1 MKQLSTVDNAFIAL
15 DSDRHPMH
23 IGLLSIYESTDS
35 RGNSIRF
42 KDILATFRD
51 RLPLTPILRRKL
63 RRTPFG
69 LDSPYWID
77 DKHFDLEYHV
87 RHLALP
93 KPGDFRQLSILT
105 SRIWSRP
112 LDLDRP
118 PWEAFVIEGLDN
130 IEGVPK
136 GSYAM
141 LFKMHHSACDGLSTN
156 DVLYRLHDFSPETD
170 NRAYYDNFEPEEE
183 PTNIELVS
191 RAYFNLLRSPVNF
204 LKRYQELRQTKPDTE
219 IRKLPDIQP
228 TRFNKPVKANR
239 VYLSEI
245 FKVDDLKRI
254 KNTVDGATINDV
266 VAAIVSGA
274 LREYLM
280 AKNEL
285 PESTMTAGIPMNT
298 RKADEKMG
306 GNQVNFMFVSL
317 CSDIADPLER
327 LRAIQQDIKENKDYR
342 DAVRVRQQTD
352 LINGLPSGILSAG
365 LRVATLEALTSRTKA
380 AFTTVLTNVPGPQKP
395 LYFCGSKMLRTH
407 GFGAPADN
415 LGLFHTCTS
424 YCGELAISPI
434 SCREMLPDPEF
445 YGQCIRKSFDEL
457 FAATA
462 NAKTKT
468 KKAPKKTT
476 SKKSSAKLKAANA
489 DKPEA
494 VSADLA
500 STEKP
505 DYKSAEK
512 PAAIG
517 E

>member
-23 IGLLSIYESTDS
+23 IGLLSIYESTDAK
-35 RGNSIRF
+35 GNSIRF

-63 RRTPFG
+63 RRTPLG

-118 PWEAFVIEGLDN
+118 PWEAFIIEGLDN
-130 IEGVPK
+130 IEGIPS

-141 LFKMHHSACDGLSTN
+141 LFKMHHAACDGLSTN

-170 NRAYYDNFEPEEE
+170 NRAYFDNFEPEEE
-183 PTNIELVS
+183 PTNIELIS
-191 RAYFNLLRSPVNF
+191 RAYFNLLRSPVDF
-204 LKRYQELRQTKPDTE
+204 IKRYRDLRQTKPDTE
-219 IRKLPDIQP
+219 IRKLPEIEP
-228 TRFNKPVKANR
+228 TRFNTLVKANR
-239 VYLSEI
+239 VYLSEL
-245 FKVDDLKRI
+245 FPVSDLKKI
-254 KNTVDGATINDV
+254 KDTIPGTTINDV
-266 VAAIVSGA
+266 VVAIISGA
-274 LREYLM
+274 MREYLQ

-285 PESTMTAGIPMNT
+285 PTGTMTAGIPMNT
-298 RKADEKMG
+298 RKVDESMG
-306 GNQVNFMFVSL
+306 GNQVNFMFVSM

-327 LRAIQQDIKENKDYR
+327 LKAIQQDIKENKDYR

-365 LRVATLEALTSRTKA
+365 LRVATIEALTERTKA
-380 AFTTVLTNVPGPQKP
+380 AFTTVITNVPGPQKP
-395 LYFCGSKMLRTH
+395 LYFAGSKMLRTH

-434 SCREMLPDPEF
+434 SCREMLPDPDF
-445 YGQCIRKSFDEL
+445 YGQCIRKSFDDL
-457 FAATA
+457 FAAATQKPA
-462 NAKTKT
+462 
-468 KKAPKKTT
+468 
-476 SKKSSAKLKAANA
+476 SK
-489 DKPEA
+489 
-494 VSADLA
+494 
-500 STEKP
+500 
-505 DYKSAEK
+505 K
-512 PAAIG
+512 PAAKKTAAPKSRTNAKQSAPLAA
-517 E
+517 EQQV